1 MTARSSSPI
10 FVADRGGAHVFD
22 AGVVGEVETYRSQV
36 DAALARLAEAG
47 LTSLDDH
54 APGVAAAIR
63 YSLLGGGKRFRGIL
77 LLAAYRASGGTD
89 DATLLAAAVEIV
101 HAYSLVHDD
110 LPCMDDDDVRR
121 GRPTVHRKFDTRVAT
136 VAGLVMVPLAT
147 RTAARAAQDLSPSNA
162 GRIVHELMV
171 ASGAGGMIG
180 GQMLDLDGEGKK
192 LSLAELEQIHSAKTG
207 ALVSA
212 SAVLGGLAADASQ
225 GAVDALARYG
235 SALGLAF
242 QIIDDVLDVTATT
255 EALGKTAGRDAALGK
270 STYPALLGVEGAMRR
285 ADALI
290 DEGCEALATVGL
302 LTPLLESIA
311 RFVVRRRA

>member
-1 MTARSSSPI
+1 M
-10 FVADRGGAHVFD
+10 ADRGSTDVFHAD
-22 AGVVGEVETYRSQV
+22 VVGEVETYRHQID
-36 DAALARLAEAG
+36 DALGRLADDGLSALEAR
-47 LTSLDDH
+47 S
-54 APGVAAAIR
+54 PRVAAAIR

-77 LLAAYRASGGTD
+77 LLAAYRAAGGTGN
-89 DATLLAAAVEIV
+89 ATLLAAAVEVV

-121 GRPTVHRKFDTRVAT
+121 GRPTVHRKFDTRTAT
-136 VAGLVMVPLAT
+136 VAGLVMVPLAA
-147 RTAARAAQDLSPSNA
+147 RTAARAAHELSPSNA
-162 GRIVHELMV
+162 ARIVRELMA

-180 GQMLDLDGEGKK
+180 GQMLDLDGEGKS
-192 LSLAELEQIHSAKTG
+192 LSLADLEQIHGAKTG
-207 ALVSA
+207 ALVSTA
-212 SAVLGGLAADASQ
+212 ALLGGLAAGASRE
-225 GAVDALARYG
+225 AVDALARYG
-235 SALGLAF
+235 SDLGLAF

-270 STYPALLGVEGAMRR
+270 STYPALLGVDGAMQR

-290 DEGCEALATVGL
+290 DEGCAALAAVGL

>member
-1 MTARSSSPI
+1 MTAPSSSPI
-10 FVADRGGAHVFD
+10 FVVDRGGANVFD
-22 AGVVGEVETYRSQV
+22 AGVVGEVETYRRQV
-36 DAALARLAEAG
+36 DAALARLAEGG
-47 LTSLDDH
+47 LSPLDEH
-54 APGVAAAIR
+54 SPGVAAAIR

-77 LLAAYRASGGTD
+77 LLAAYRAAGGTD
-89 DATLLAAAVEIV
+89 DSTLLAAAVEIV

-136 VAGLVMVPLAT
+136 VAGLVMVPLAA
-147 RTAARAAQDLSPSNA
+147 RTAVRAAQDLCPSNA
-162 GRIVHELMV
+162 GRIVRELMV

-192 LSLAELEQIHSAKTG
+192 LSLVELEQIHRAKTG

-212 SAVLGGLAADASQ
+212 SPVLGGLAAGASQ
-225 GAVDALARYG
+225 SAVDALARYG

-270 STYPALLGVEGAMRR
+270 STYPALLGVDGAMRR

-290 DEGCEALATVGL
+290 DEGCEALAAVGL
-302 LTPLLESIA
+302 LMPLLESIA

>member
-10 FVADRGGAHVFD
+10 FVADRGGANVFD
-22 AGVVGEVETYRSQV
+22 AGIVGEVEAYRTQI
-36 DAALARLAEAG
+36 DGALARLCDIG
-47 LTSLDDH
+47 LTALH
-54 APGVAAAIR
+54 ARMPEVAAAVR

-77 LLAAYRASGGTD
+77 LLAAYRAAGGSD
-89 DATLLAAAVEIV
+89 DATLLAAAIEIV

-121 GRPTVHRKFDTRVAT
+121 GRPTVHRKFDARVAT
-136 VAGLVMVPLAT
+136 VAGLVMVPLAAQ
-147 RTAARAAQDLSPSNA
+147 TAARAAHDLSPSSA
-162 GRIVHELMV
+162 GRIVRELMA

-180 GQMLDLDGEGKK
+180 GQMLDLEGEGKTM
-192 LSLAELEQIHSAKTG
+192 SLAELEQIHSAKTG

-212 SAVLGGLAADASQ
+212 AALLGGLAAGTSH
-225 GAVDALARYG
+225 GAVDALAQYG
-235 SALGLAF
+235 AALGLAF

-255 EALGKTAGRDAALGK
+255 EALGKTAGRDVALKK
-270 STYPALLGVEGAMRR
+270 STYPALLGVDGAMRR

-290 DEGCEALATVGL
+290 DEGCMALSTVGL

>member
-10 FVADRGGAHVFD
+10 FVADRGGANVFD
-22 AGVVGEVETYRSQV
+22 AGVIGEVETYRSQI
-36 DAALARLAEAG
+36 DGALARLCDTG
-47 LTSLDDH
+47 LTALH
-54 APGVAAAIR
+54 ERTPEVAAAIR

-77 LLAAYRASGGTD
+77 LLAAYRAAGGSD
-89 DATLLAAAVEIV
+89 DATLLAAAIEIV

-121 GRPTVHRKFDTRVAT
+121 GRPTVHRKFDARVAT
-136 VAGLVMVPLAT
+136 VAGLVMVPLAAQ
-147 RTAARAAQDLSPSNA
+147 TAARAAHHLSPSSA
-162 GRIVHELMV
+162 RRIVRELMA
-171 ASGAGGMIG
+171 ASGEGGMIG
-180 GQMLDLDGEGKK
+180 GQMLDLEGEGKTMT
-192 LSLAELEQIHSAKTG
+192 LAELEQIHSAKTG

-212 SAVLGGLAADASQ
+212 AALLGGLAAGASQ
-225 GAVDALARYG
+225 GAVDALAQYG
-235 SALGLAF
+235 AALGLAF

-255 EALGKTAGRDAALGK
+255 EALGKTAGRDAALRK
-270 STYPALLGVEGAMRR
+270 STYPALLGVDGAMRR

-290 DEGCEALATVGL
+290 DEGCMALSTVGL

>member
-1 MTARSSSPI
+1 M
-10 FVADRGGAHVFD
+10 ADRGSAHAFD
-22 AGVVGEVETYRSQV
+22 ADVVGEVEAYRHQID
-36 DAALARLAEAG
+36 DALVRLGDVG
-47 LTSLDDH
+47 LTPLEEP
-54 APGVAAAIR
+54 APHVAAAIR
-63 YSLLGGGKRFRGIL
+63 YSLHGGGKRFRGIL
-77 LLAAYRASGGTD
+77 LLAAYRAAGGGG

-136 VAGLVMVPLAT
+136 VAGLVMVPLAA
-147 RTAARAAQDLSPSNA
+147 RTAARAAENLSPSNA
-162 GRIVHELMV
+162 GRIVRELMM
-171 ASGAGGMIG
+171 ASGAAGMIG
-180 GQMLDLDGEGKK
+180 GQMLDLDGEGKR
-192 LSLAELEQIHSAKTG
+192 LSLAEMERIHAAKTG

-212 SAVLGGLAADASQ
+212 AALLGGLAAGASD
-225 GAVDALARYG
+225 GAVDALAQYG

-270 STYPALLGVEGAMRR
+270 STYPALLGVDGAMER

-290 DEGCEALATVGL
+290 DEGCMALSAVGL
-302 LTPLLESIA
+302 RTPLLESIA